1 MKQAS
6 LLLWLI
12 CLAAPWTSL
21 RADPWGHLFTTP
33 LQRAQLDSGQAA
45 PVNTSNASND
55 TQQTPSI
62 KPLQL
67 TGTLTSSRGHHTVWL
82 NGKPVTQGVRLLGA
96 GRVQLRVTSAEHPR
110 LMKSGQL
117 LYPQTGKIVEA
128 YAAQQPSSGK
138 DDSGSDPDSAATSP
152 Q

>member
-12 CLAAPWTSL
+12 CLAVPWTSL

-33 LQRAQLDSGQAA
+33 LQRAQIDSGQAT
-45 PVNTSNASND
+45 PVNTGNVSND

-96 GRVQLRVTSAEHPR
+96 GRVQLRVTSAERPR
-110 LMKSGQL
+110 QMKSGQL
-117 LYPQTGKIVEA
+117 LYPQTGKIVEG
-128 YAAQQPSSGK
+128 YAAQQPLSGK
-138 DDSGSDPDSAATSP
+138 DDSSSDPESAATSP